1 MFLSLHPKN
10 KTLIHLSL
18 SVGNHPRVVLHHN
31 DMTCVV
37 DIEKQRKCTAK
48 DWVYIFLTGLDHN
61 LDQVSGHVLATFP
74 LPSLEKA
81 YSLVYCGAQR
91 QVTMGTKDHSE
102 TSAMVVHKN
111 NTQPTPFTLTDS
123 YSCSCTHYNST
134 KHIVDVCWKKHG
146 YLEWYKLKQ
155 AERKNKKAASV
166 ATLFLQHLL
175 VRFLNYLLKK
185 VIIVWSLFL
194 LPLTLELLIQGA
206 TNHMTSHS
214 SLFNPLMS
222 SPVKSVQVANGTP
235 MPISG
240 DRNVSLS
247 ITFSMSFVLLAPS
260 LSNSIVSISK
270 ITKYLNC
277 SVTFHSTH
285 CVL

>member
-1 MFLSLHPKN
+1 
-10 KTLIHLSL
+10 
-18 SVGNHPRVVLHHN
+18 
-31 DMTCVV
+31 
-37 DIEKQRKCTAK
+37 
-48 DWVYIFLTGLDHN
+48 
-61 LDQVSGHVLATFP
+61 
-74 LPSLEKA
+74 
-81 YSLVYCGAQR
+81 
-91 QVTMGTKDHSE
+91 
-102 TSAMVVHKN
+102 MVVHKN

-123 YSCSCTHYNST
+123 YFACTHYNST

-185 VIIVWSLFL
+185 
-194 LPLTLELLIQGA
+194 GA

-247 ITFSMSFVLLAPS
+247 LTFSMSFVLLAPS
-260 LSNSIVSISK
+260 LSNSIF
-270 ITKYLNC
+270 Y
-277 SVTFHSTH
+277 
-285 CVL
+285 